1 MNHIILLGRLTK
13 ETELNTSGKIA
24 TNSIAVDRRLKDAN
38 GNKVTDFINL
48 RWLGES
54 KARFAK
60 EYLTKGVKVCIEGN
74 LCIDQYKDS
83 NGNPKSAVYVL
94 VDNTEFAESK
104 KTQEAAPPVPAATT
118 DADGFMNIPDG
129 IDEEL
134 PFN

>member
-1 MNHIILLGRLTK
+1 MNEIFLMGRLTK
-13 ETELNTSGKIA
+13 DSELNPSGKVA

-104 KTQEAAPPVPAATT
+104 KSQEAAVPPPAP

>member
-24 TNSIAVDRRLKDAN
+24 MNSIAVDRRLTDAN

-48 RWLGES
+48 RWLGEN
-54 KARFAK
+54 KAQFAK
-60 EYLTKGVKVCIEGN
+60 KYLTKGVKICVEGN
-74 LCIDQYKDS
+74 LCIDRYMDA
-83 NGNPKSAVYVL
+83 NGNSKSAVYVL
-94 VDNTEFAESK
+94 VDNTEFAQSK
-104 KTQEAAPPVPAATT
+104 QSTQEAEQPQPT
-118 DADGFMNIPDG
+118 DENGFMSIPDG